1 MRMRADYATFSDTPL
16 QIQTAIDMD
25 VSWRKI
31 VMPANL
37 ALIKHL
43 LAVALERRR
52 RPTNVKSRGR
62 YNDKSQYAC
71 EWRYRHAAEF
81 VCAYAAVVDAANC
94 KALGEVKGISDHV
107 LDSVKEFFKSKQ
119 HFE

>member
-1 MRMRADYATFSDTPL
+1 
-16 QIQTAIDMD
+16 MD

-43 LAVALERRR
+43 LAVALESRR
-52 RPTNVKSRGR
+52 RPTNTKSRGR
-62 YNDKSQYAC
+62 YNYKSQYAC
-71 EWRYRHAAEF
+71 EWRYRHAAEV

-94 KALGEVKGISDHV
+94 KALGEVKGIGDHV
-107 LDSVKEFFKSKQ
+107 LDSVKEFF
-119 HFE
+119 